1 MSKAHVVGYVRVSTA
16 EQAESRLGLE
26 AQRAAIA
33 AWADSR
39 GLEVTIYE
47 DAGITGTSMAKRPA
61 LEQALCAA
69 KDGAVMVAYS
79 LSRFAR
85 STRDMLIIAERLKR
99 QGADLVSLTE
109 SIDTTTA
116 TGRLVFTLLSALS
129 QFERDLTS
137 ERTKA
142 ALGALKARGVK
153 LGPKK
158 ANTTAAHEA
167 TRLRWA
173 RYRANLANAETK
185 HWLRKPQVS
194 NEVSEIE
201 WRKRQLSTPPET

>member
-1 MSKAHVVGYVRVSTA
+1 MNVIGYVRVSTQ

-33 AWADSR
+33 SWAASR
-39 GLEVTIYE
+39 GLPVTIYE
-47 DAGITGTSMAKRPA
+47 DAGITGTSMEKRPA
-61 LEQALCAA
+61 LEAALCAA
-69 KDGAVMVAYS
+69 QDGAVLVAYS

-85 STRDMLIIAERLKR
+85 STRDMLTIAERLKR

-153 LGPKK
+153 LGCPRPDRGGE
-158 ANTTAAHEA
+158 ANRRRWTEIRAARCNSSA
-167 TRLRWA
+167 TGA
-173 RYRANLANAETK
+173 
-185 HWLRKPQVS
+185 
-194 NEVSEIE
+194 
-201 WRKRQLSTPPET
+201 

>member
-1 MSKAHVVGYVRVSTA
+1 MIVVGYVRVSTQ

-26 AQRAAIA
+26 AQRAAIT
-33 AWADSR
+33 AWAASR
-39 GLEVTIYE
+39 GLELTIYE
-47 DAGITGTSMAKRPA
+47 DAGITGTSMEKRPA

-142 ALGALKARGVK
+142 ALAALKARGVK
-153 LGPKK
+153 LGPKSPNPGPGNE
-158 ANTTAAHEA
+158 AN
-167 TRLRWA
+167 RLKWA
-173 RYRANLANAETK
+173 KVRASMSA
-185 HWLRKPQVS
+185 S
-194 NEVSEIE
+194 
-201 WRKRQLSTPPET
+201 

>member
-1 MSKAHVVGYVRVSTA
+1 MNAIGYVRVSTL

-26 AQRAAIA
+26 AQRSAIA
-33 AWADSR
+33 AWAASR

-47 DAGITGTSMAKRPA
+47 DAGITGTSMEKRPA
-61 LEQALCAA
+61 LAAALEAA
-69 KDGAVMVAYS
+69 RDGAVLVAYS

-85 STRDMLIIAERLKR
+85 STRDMLVIAERLKR

-129 QFERDLTS
+129 QFERDLTA

-142 ALGALKARGVK
+142 ALAALKARGVR
-153 LGPKK
+153 LGRRPGTCLSGVALDAALTASRAGNE
-158 ANTTAAHEA
+158 ANRVKWA
-167 TRLRWA
+167 T
-173 RYRANLANAETK
+173 YRAQKSAAPSQATC
-185 HWLRKPQVS
+185 
-194 NEVSEIE
+194 
-201 WRKRQLSTPPET
+201 

>member
-1 MSKAHVVGYVRVSTA
+1 
-16 EQAESRLGLE
+16 
-26 AQRAAIA
+26 
-33 AWADSR
+33 
-39 GLEVTIYE
+39 VTIYE
-47 DAGITGTSMAKRPA
+47 DAGITGTSMEKRPA
-61 LEQALCAA
+61 LEAALRAA
-69 KDGAVMVAYS
+69 QDGTVLIAYS
-79 LSRFAR
+79 MSRFAR

-116 TGRLVFTLLSALS
+116 TGRLVFTLLSALA

-142 ALGALKARGVK
+142 ALAALKARGVK

-158 ANTTAAHEA
+158 ANTAAAHEA

-173 RYRANLANAETK
+173 RYRANLVTSET
-185 HWLRKPQVS
+185 
-194 NEVSEIE
+194 
-201 WRKRQLSTPPET
+201 

>member
-1 MSKAHVVGYVRVSTA
+1 MNVIGYCRVSTA
-16 EQAESRLGLE
+16 EQAASGLGLE
-26 AQRAAIA
+26 AQRARIT
-33 AWADSR
+33 AWASER
-39 GLEVTIYE
+39 YASVTIYE
-47 DAGITGTSMAKRPA
+47 DAGITGTSMEGRPA
-61 LEQALCAA
+61 LESALRAA
-69 KDGAVMVAYS
+69 QGGTVLVAYS

-142 ALGALKARGVK
+142 ALDALKARGVK
-153 LGPKK
+153 LGPKRPNPTAGNE
-158 ANTTAAHEA
+158 AN
-167 TRLRWA
+167 RLKWA
-173 RYRANLANAETK
+173 KIRANLVIT
-185 HWLRKPQVS
+185 
-194 NEVSEIE
+194 
-201 WRKRQLSTPPET
+201 

>member
-1 MSKAHVVGYVRVSTA
+1 VKVIGYCRVSTA
-16 EQAESRLGLE
+16 EQAQSGLGLE
-26 AQRAAIA
+26 AQRAKIT
-33 AWADSR
+33 AWAAER

-47 DAGITGTSMAKRPA
+47 DAGITGASMEKRPA
-61 LEQALCAA
+61 LEAALCAA

-153 LGPKK
+153 LGPKRPNPTAGNE
-158 ANTTAAHEA
+158 AN
-167 TRLRWA
+167 RLKWA
-173 RYRANLANAETK
+173 RIREE
-185 HWLRKPQVS
+185 RV
-194 NEVSEIE
+194 
-201 WRKRQLSTPPET
+201 

>member
-1 MSKAHVVGYVRVSTA
+1 MNVIGYVRVSTV
-16 EQAESRLGLE
+16 EQAASGLGLE
-26 AQRAAIA
+26 AQKAAIA
-33 AWADSR
+33 RWAADR
-39 GLEVTIYE
+39 GATVTIYE
-47 DAGITGTSMAKRPA
+47 DAGITGTSMEGRPA
-61 LEQALCAA
+61 LAQALEAA
-69 KDGAVMVAYS
+69 RGGTVLVAYS

-153 LGPKK
+153 LGPKNPNPTAGNE
-158 ANTTAAHEA
+158 AN
-167 TRLRWA
+167 RLKWA
-173 RYRANLANAETK
+173 RVREQKACASA
-185 HWLRKPQVS
+185 QAAV
-194 NEVSEIE
+194 
-201 WRKRQLSTPPET
+201 

>member
-1 MSKAHVVGYVRVSTA
+1 VRVIGYCRVSTM
-16 EQAESRLGLE
+16 EQAESGLGLE
-26 AQRAAIA
+26 AQRAAIS
-33 AWADSR
+33 AWAASR

-47 DAGITGTSMAKRPA
+47 DAGITGTSMEKRPA

-69 KDGAVMVAYS
+69 QSGSILVAYS

-142 ALGALKARGVK
+142 ALAALKARGVK
-153 LGPKK
+153 LGPKRPNPHAGNE
-158 ANTTAAHEA
+158 ANRLKWEA
-167 TRLRWA
+167 
-173 RYRANLANAETK
+173 YRAKVAASLET
-185 HWLRKPQVS
+185 RS
-194 NEVSEIE
+194 CA
-201 WRKRQLSTPPET
+201 

>member
-1 MSKAHVVGYVRVSTA
+1 MKVIGYCRVST
-16 EQAESRLGLE
+16 EDQARSGLGLE
-26 AQRAAIA
+26 AQRAAITRWA
-33 AWADSR
+33 AER
-39 GLEVTIYE
+39 GLELTIYE

-61 LEQALCAA
+61 LEQSLCDA
-69 KDGAVMVAYS
+69 KKGSVLVAYS

-137 ERTKA
+137 ERTRA
-142 ALGALKARGVK
+142 ALYALKARGVK
-153 LGPKK
+153 LGPKRPNPTAGNE
-158 ANTTAAHEA
+158 AN
-167 TRLRWA
+167 RLKWERI
-173 RYRANLANAETK
+173 RANMAPA
-185 HWLRKPQVS
+185 
-194 NEVSEIE
+194 
-201 WRKRQLSTPPET
+201 

>member
-1 MSKAHVVGYVRVSTA
+1 MNAIGYVRVSTQ

-26 AQRAAIA
+26 AQRMTITKWAAE
-33 AWADSR
+33 R
-39 GLEVTIYE
+39 GLELTIYE

-69 KDGAVMVAYS
+69 KDGAVLVAYS
-79 LSRFAR
+79 MSRFAR

-116 TGRLVFTLLSALS
+116 TGRLVFTLLSALA

-137 ERTKA
+137 ERTSA
-142 ALGALKARGVK
+142 ALQALKARGVK
-153 LGPKK
+153 LGPKNPNPGPGNE
-158 ANTTAAHEA
+158 AN
-167 TRLRWA
+167 RLKWA
-173 RYRANLANAETK
+173 RIRANVIATIQNCDAGHIKSGPL
-185 HWLRKPQVS
+185 
-194 NEVSEIE
+194 
-201 WRKRQLSTPPET
+201 

>member
-1 MSKAHVVGYVRVSTA
+1 MSTVIGYTRVST
-16 EQAESRLGLE
+16 EDQKNSGLGLE
-26 AQRAAIA
+26 AQRAAIT
-33 AWADSR
+33 AWAAGR

-47 DAGITGTSMAKRPA
+47 DAGITGTSMEKRPA
-61 LEQALCAA
+61 LEAALCAA
-69 KDGAVMVAYS
+69 TEGTVLVAYS

-85 STRDMLIIAERLKR
+85 STRDMLSIAERLKR

-137 ERTKA
+137 ERTRA

-158 ANTTAAHEA
+158 ANTAAAHEA
-167 TRLRWA
+167 TRRRWA
-173 RYRANLANAETK
+173 AYRAAKAG
-185 HWLRKPQVS
+185 S
-194 NEVSEIE
+194 
-201 WRKRQLSTPPET
+201 

>member
-1 MSKAHVVGYVRVSTA
+1 MKVVGYVRVSTQ

-26 AQRAAIA
+26 AQRAAINGWA
-33 AWADSR
+33 ASR

-61 LEQALCAA
+61 LEAALRAA
-69 KDGAVMVAYS
+69 TNGSVLVAYS

-85 STRDMLIIAERLKR
+85 STRDMLSIAERLKG

-116 TGRLVFTLLSALS
+116 TGRLVFTLLSALT

-153 LGPKK
+153 LGPKR
-158 ANTTAAHEA
+158 ANTAAANEA
-167 TRLRWA
+167 TRQRWVKF
-173 RYRANLANAETK
+173 RESRHLN
-185 HWLRKPQVS
+185 
-194 NEVSEIE
+194 
-201 WRKRQLSTPPET
+201 

>member
-1 MSKAHVVGYVRVSTA
+1 MNAIGYVRVSTQ

-26 AQRAAIA
+26 AQRAAITSWA
-33 AWADSR
+33 ASR
-39 GLEVTIYE
+39 GLEVTIHE
-47 DAGITGTSMAKRPA
+47 DAGITGTSMEKRPA
-61 LEQALCAA
+61 LEAALCAA
-69 KDGAVMVAYS
+69 ANGAVLVAYS

-142 ALGALKARGVK
+142 ALAALKARGVK
-153 LGPKK
+153 LGPKRPNPTAGNE
-158 ANTTAAHEA
+158 ANRLKWAAH
-167 TRLRWA
+167 RA
-173 RYRANLANAETK
+173 RMAAEIDDIGK
-185 HWLRKPQVS
+185 
-194 NEVSEIE
+194 
-201 WRKRQLSTPPET
+201 QLGV

>member
-1 MSKAHVVGYVRVSTA
+1 MNVVGYVRVSTQ

-26 AQRAAIA
+26 AQRAAIT
-33 AWADSR
+33 AWAAGR

-99 QGADLVSLTE
+99 QGADMVSRTE

-129 QFERDLTS
+129 QFERDLTA

-142 ALGALKARGVK
+142 ALAALKARGVK
-153 LGPKK
+153 LGPKNPNPGPGNE
-158 ANTTAAHEA
+158 AN
-167 TRLRWA
+167 RLKWVA
-173 RYRANLANAETK
+173 YRAQKAVDSSRA
-185 HWLRKPQVS
+185 QA
-194 NEVSEIE
+194 
-201 WRKRQLSTPPET
+201 

>member
-1 MSKAHVVGYVRVSTA
+1 MRVIGYARVSTA
-16 EQAESRLGLE
+16 EQAASGLGLE
-26 AQRAAIA
+26 AQRAAITR
-33 AWADSR
+33 WATER
-39 GLEVTIYE
+39 GLTLTIYE

-61 LEQALCAA
+61 LEQALRAA
-69 KDGAVMVAYS
+69 TKGAVLVAYS

-142 ALGALKARGVK
+142 ALAALKARGVK
-153 LGPKK
+153 LGPKRPNPVAGNE
-158 ANTTAAHEA
+158 ANRLKWAEHRARLAA
-167 TRLRWA
+167 
-173 RYRANLANAETK
+173 
-185 HWLRKPQVS
+185 
-194 NEVSEIE
+194 SEN
-201 WRKRQLSTPPET
+201 RT

>member
-1 MSKAHVVGYVRVSTA
+1 MNVIGYCRVSTI
-16 EQAESRLGLE
+16 EQAQSGLGLE
-26 AQRAAIA
+26 AQRAKIT
-33 AWADSR
+33 AWAAER
-39 GLEVTIYE
+39 GLELTIYE
-47 DAGITGTSMAKRPA
+47 DAGITGTSMEGRPA
-61 LEQALCAA
+61 LEAALKAA
-69 KDGAVMVAYS
+69 QGGTVLVAYS

-85 STRDMLIIAERLKR
+85 STRDMLLIAERLKR

-142 ALGALKARGVK
+142 ALAALKARGVK

-158 ANTTAAHEA
+158 ANTAAAHEA

-173 RYRANLANAETK
+173 RYRAQKVVDSARA
-185 HWLRKPQVS
+185 QA
-194 NEVSEIE
+194 
-201 WRKRQLSTPPET
+201 

>member
-1 MSKAHVVGYVRVSTA
+1 VNVIGYCRVSTA
-16 EQAESRLGLE
+16 EQAASGLGLE
-26 AQRAAIA
+26 AQRARIA
-33 AWADSR
+33 AWAAEREAS
-39 GLEVTIYE
+39 VTIYE
-47 DAGITGTSMAKRPA
+47 DAGITGTSMEGRPA
-61 LEQALCAA
+61 LEDALKASQ
-69 KDGAVMVAYS
+69 GGSVLVAYS

-153 LGPKK
+153 LGPKRPNPTAGNE
-158 ANTTAAHEA
+158 AN
-167 TRLRWA
+167 RLKWA
-173 RYRANLANAETK
+173 KIRANLLPTCET
-185 HWLRKPQVS
+185 
-194 NEVSEIE
+194 
-201 WRKRQLSTPPET
+201 

>member
-1 MSKAHVVGYVRVSTA
+1 MRVVGYCRVSTA
-16 EQAESRLGLE
+16 EQAASGLGLE
-26 AQRAAIA
+26 AQRAAITK
-33 AWADSR
+33 WATER
-39 GLEVTIYE
+39 GLELTIYE
-47 DAGITGTSMAKRPA
+47 DAGITGTSMKKRPA
-61 LEQALCAA
+61 LEESLCAA
-69 KDGAVMVAYS
+69 TKGAVLVAYS

-137 ERTKA
+137 ERTRV

-153 LGPKK
+153 LGPKRPNPTAGNE
-158 ANTTAAHEA
+158 ANRVKWAA
-167 TRLRWA
+167 
-173 RYRANLANAETK
+173 YRAQ
-185 HWLRKPQVS
+185 R
-194 NEVSEIE
+194 EVAA
-201 WRKRQLSTPPET
+201 

>member
-1 MSKAHVVGYVRVSTA
+1 MRAVGYCRVSTA
-16 EQAESRLGLE
+16 EQAESGLGLE
-26 AQRAAIA
+26 AQRAAITRWA
-33 AWADSR
+33 ADR
-39 GLEVTIYE
+39 GLELTIYE

-61 LEQALCAA
+61 LEHALRAA
-69 KDGAVMVAYS
+69 ANGAVLVAYS

-142 ALGALKARGVK
+142 ALAALKARGVK
-153 LGPKK
+153 LGPKRPNPTAGNE
-158 ANTTAAHEA
+158 AN
-167 TRLRWA
+167 RIKWA
-173 RYRANLANAETK
+173 RIREERAAA
-185 HWLRKPQVS
+185 
-194 NEVSEIE
+194 
-201 WRKRQLSTPPET
+201 

>member
-1 MSKAHVVGYVRVSTA
+1 MNVVGYCRVSTA
-16 EQAESRLGLE
+16 EQAASGLGLE
-26 AQRAAIA
+26 AQRAAINKWA
-33 AWADSR
+33 AER
-39 GLEVTIYE
+39 GVEATIYV
-47 DAGITGTSMAKRPA
+47 DAGITGTSMEKRLA
-61 LEQALCAA
+61 LEAALCDA
-69 KDGAVMVAYS
+69 KDGTVLVAYS

-85 STRDMLIIAERLKR
+85 STRDMLTIAERLKR

-153 LGPKK
+153 LGPKRPNPTAGNE
-158 ANTTAAHEA
+158 ANRLKWAKIRAKLPA
-167 TRLRWA
+167 T
-173 RYRANLANAETK
+173 
-185 HWLRKPQVS
+185 
-194 NEVSEIE
+194 
-201 WRKRQLSTPPET
+201 

>member
-1 MSKAHVVGYVRVSTA
+1 MKVVGYVRVSTA
-16 EQAESRLGLE
+16 EQASSGLGLE
-26 AQRAAIA
+26 AQRAAIT
-33 AWADSR
+33 AWAASR
-39 GLEVTIYE
+39 GLEVTVYE
-47 DAGITGTSMAKRPA
+47 DAGITGTSMEKRPA
-61 LEQALCAA
+61 LAEALAA
-69 KDGAVMVAYS
+69 ARDGAVLVAYS

-142 ALGALKARGVK
+142 ALAALKARGVK
-153 LGPKK
+153 LGPKHPNPTAGNA
-158 ANTTAAHEA
+158 AN
-167 TRLRWA
+167 RLKWA
-173 RYRANLANAETK
+173 RIRAQKGVDGAQAGVL
-185 HWLRKPQVS
+185 
-194 NEVSEIE
+194 
-201 WRKRQLSTPPET
+201 